1 MWHKV
6 REKRFLNAA
15 TSRDKGEMKRREKK
29 VLGASA
35 KEEDGMHRWS
45 LLSFCLSKV
54 WNRLTRSQWRSRSTP
69 LPFS

>member
-6 REKRFLNAA
+6 REQMLLNAA

-45 LLSFCLSKV
+45 LLSSANTLETHPVLQHFTYLSHNK
-54 WNRLTRSQWRSRSTP
+54 
-69 LPFS
+69 